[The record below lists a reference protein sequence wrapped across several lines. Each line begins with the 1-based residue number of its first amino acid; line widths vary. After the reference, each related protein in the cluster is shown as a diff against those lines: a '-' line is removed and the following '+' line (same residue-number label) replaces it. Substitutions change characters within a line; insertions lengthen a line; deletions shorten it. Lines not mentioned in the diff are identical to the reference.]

1 MNSKTGISMESVVRE
16 NLRELSGYMLG
27 NSRKL
32 EFAIPDTESK
42 GMMALRSEKRR
53 GMKINKPTSWY
64 QRKKIKEGKTI
75 KVYNKTKVRIG

>member
-42 GMMALRSEKRR
+42 EMITL
-53 GMKINKPTSWY
+53 
-64 QRKKIKEGKTI
+64 
-75 KVYNKTKVRIG
+75 

>member
-42 GMMALRSEKRR
+42 GMMALRSEKRLR
-53 GMKINKPTSWY
+53 ITI
-64 QRKKIKEGKTI
+64 QRKGK
-75 KVYNKTKVRIG
+75 N